1 MYFSVTTSYMDG
13 SGRERFDNTIE
24 ISAKGLLTKADSLSI
39 IFHVDLPGSRYFVF
53 SGEFL

>member
-24 ISAKGLLTKADSLSI
+24 IGVKG
-39 IFHVDLPGSRYFVF
+39 FVDKG
-53 SGEFL
+53 